1 MFMSR
6 KKLIILAIV
15 AIIIALFFYL
25 GLPGYLNLDSLK
37 ANRTALSQM
46 YTEYKFA
53 FVSLFIVL
61 YIIQTALSLPGATIF
76 SLAAGAIFGAV
87 MGTVYAVIAA
97 TVGATLAFL
106 ATRYI
111 FRDAV
116 RNKLGS
122 RLDKLNRELSREGI
136 NYLLF
141 VRLVPL
147 FPFFMINLAAGL
159 TNIRLRT
166 FFLGTLFGIIPG
178 AFVYCNAGASLA
190 SINSVGDIASPRTI
204 GSFALLGLFSLLPV
218 LYRKI
223 KNRRNFGP
231 GAKDE

>member
-1 MFMSR
+1 MSR
-6 KKLIILAIV
+6 KKLIILAIA
-15 AIIIALFFYL
+15 AILIALFFYFD
-25 GLPGYLNLDSLK
+25 LPKYLTLDALK
-37 ANRTALSQM
+37 ANRTALSEI
-46 YTEYKFA
+46 YLEHKFA
-53 FVSLFIVL
+53 VVSLFITL

-87 MGTVYAVIAA
+87 TGTVYTVTAA
-97 TVGATLAFL
+97 SVGAALAFL

-111 FRDAV
+111 FQDAV
-116 RNKLGS
+116 RNKLGPG
-122 RLDKLNRELSREGI
+122 LDKLNRELNREGI

-178 AFVYCNAGASLA
+178 SFVYCNAGASLA
-190 SINSVGDIASPRTI
+190 SINSLSDIASPRTL
-204 GSFALLGLFSLLPV
+204 GSFALLGLFSILPV

-223 KNRRNFGP
+223 KSRRNVGS

>member
-1 MFMSR
+1 MSR
-6 KKLIILAIV
+6 KKLIILAIA
-15 AIIIALFFYL
+15 AILIALFFYFD
-25 GLPGYLNLDSLK
+25 LPGYLTLDSLK
-37 ANRTALSQM
+37 SNKTALSEM
-46 YTEYKFA
+46 YMEHKFA
-53 FVSLFIVL
+53 VVSFFIAL

-87 MGTVYAVIAA
+87 MGTVYTVTAA
-97 TVGATLAFL
+97 AVGATLAFL

-111 FRDAV
+111 FRDAA
-116 RNKLGS
+116 RNKLGA
-122 RLDKLNRELSREGI
+122 RLDKLNRELSREGL

-178 AFVYCNAGASLA
+178 SFVYCNAGASLA
-190 SINSVGDIASPRTI
+190 SINSLGDIASPRTL
-204 GSFALLGLFSLLPV
+204 GSFTLLGLFSLLPV

-223 KNRRNFGP
+223 RNRRDVRT
-231 GAKDE
+231 GAKGE